1 MMRAREAVVCP
12 ACGTYNRP
20 TWEFCARCNES
31 LEGAQRARPQDLAA
45 LQDDIPIE
53 APSAVS
59 TLVLLASVAGLAVLP
74 LWAYRH
80 VSTTTGPSGPDPRM
94 FTVATQPPSLPEVAA
109 PAGPG
114 AADFDAGRRRL
125 NTGDVAG
132 ALPLL
137 ESAVAAD
144 PENAE
149 YRRTLA
155 AALFRAGDREG
166 SLAQRAEAARLDPR
180 FELEYAR
187 ALDVAGRSDDAVEV
201 FRRVVAQNP
210 EASVVQ
216 EDLGRLLY
224 RTGEYAEAAPH
235 LQVAVEARPDDPVLR
250 QEFAYALDRA
260 GDTAAAVDEY
270 HKVLETAPRAAIT
283 RGLLAENLYQQ
294 GRKDEAMKVIEEG
307 LALSP
312 EAPLLQ
318 RQLGSLLE
326 RAGQREQAAAAYRE
340 YARLAPNSPD
350 AKTMVD
356 RAARLDALG
365 RP

>member
-1 MMRAREAVVCP
+1 MMKAREAVVCP

-31 LEGAQRARPQDLAA
+31 LEGAPQAHPEDLAA
-45 LQDDIPIE
+45 LEDETPAE
-53 APSAVS
+53 APSTVS
-59 TLVLLASVAGLAVLP
+59 TMILVASVAGLVFVP
-74 LWAYRH
+74 FWAYRH
-80 VSTTTGPSGPDPRM
+80 ASTAAGPSGPDPRM
-94 FTVATQPPSLPEVAA
+94 FTVATRPSPLPPAAA
-109 PAGPG
+109 PADPG
-114 AADFDAGRRRL
+114 AADFDAGRRKL
-125 NTGDVAG
+125 NSGDVDG
-132 ALPLL
+132 ALALL
-137 ESAVAAD
+137 QSAVAAD

-149 YRRTLA
+149 YRRVLA
-155 AALFRAGDREG
+155 AVLWRAGDQDE
-166 SLAQRAEAARLDPR
+166 SVAQRAEAARLDPR

-187 ALDVAGRSDDAVEV
+187 ALDVAGRSDEAVDV
-201 FRRVVAQNP
+201 FRSVVARNP

-224 RTGEYAEAAPH
+224 RTGAYAEAAPH
-235 LQVAVEARPDDPVLR
+235 LEVAVRARPDDPVLR
-250 QEFAYALDRA
+250 QELAYALERA
-260 GDTAAAVDEY
+260 GDSAAAVDEY
-270 HKVLETAPRAAIT
+270 HKVLETAPQAAIT

-294 GRKDEAMKVIEEG
+294 GRKDEAMKVIQDG

-326 RAGQREQAAAAYRE
+326 RAGKREEAAAAYRE

-350 AKTMVD
+350 ARTIAE

-365 RP
+365 RQ

>member
-1 MMRAREAVVCP
+1 MKAREAVVCP

-31 LEGAQRARPQDLAA
+31 LEGAPRAHPEDLAA
-45 LQDDIPIE
+45 LEDEAPVE
-53 APSAVS
+53 APSTLS
-59 TLVLLASVAGLAVLP
+59 TLVLVASVAGLVVVP

-80 VSTTTGPSGPDPRM
+80 ASSSSGPSGPDPRM
-94 FTVATQPPSLPEVAA
+94 FTVATQPSPLPVAAA
-109 PAGPG
+109 PADPG
-114 AADFDAGRRRL
+114 AADYDAGRRKL
-125 NTGDVAG
+125 SAGDVDG
-132 ALPLL
+132 ALSLL

-144 PENAE
+144 PDNAA
-149 YRRTLA
+149 YRRVLA
-155 AALFRAGDREG
+155 SALWQAGDRDG
-166 SLAQRAEAARLDPR
+166 SVAQRAEAARLDPR

-187 ALDVAGRSDDAVEV
+187 ALDVAGRSDEALEV
-201 FRRVVAQNP
+201 FRSVAARNP
-210 EASVVQ
+210 QASVVQ

-224 RTGEYAEAAPH
+224 RTGAYAEAAPH
-235 LQVAVEARPDDPVLR
+235 LEVAVRSRPDDPVLR
-250 QEFAYALDRA
+250 QELAYALDRA

-270 HKVLETAPRAAIT
+270 NKVLKTAPQAAIT

-294 GRKDEAMKVIEEG
+294 GRRDEAMKVIQDG

-326 RAGQREQAAAAYRE
+326 RSGKREEAAAAYRE

-350 AKTMVD
+350 ARTIAE
-356 RAARLDALG
+356 RASRLDAMG
-365 RP
+365 RR

>member
-1 MMRAREAVVCP
+1 MMKAREAVVCP

-31 LEGAQRARPQDLAA
+31 LEGAEWAHPADLAA
-45 LQDDIPIE
+45 LEDEVPVE
-53 APSAVS
+53 TPSTVS
-59 TLVLLASVAGLAVLP
+59 TLVLVASVAGLAFVP

-80 VSTTTGPSGPDPRM
+80 ASTASGPSGPDPRM
-94 FTVATQPPSLPEVAA
+94 FTVATQPSPLPPAAA

-114 AADFDAGRRRL
+114 AADLDA
-125 NTGDVAG
+125 
-132 ALPLL
+132 ALPLI

-149 YRRTLA
+149 YRRVLA
-155 AALFRAGDREG
+155 AALWRSGDREG

-187 ALDVAGRSDDAVEV
+187 ALDVAGRSDEAVGV
-201 FRRVVAQNP
+201 FRSVVARNP
-210 EASVVQ
+210 DASVAR

-224 RTGEYAEAAPH
+224 RTGAYAEAAPH
-235 LQVAVEARPDDPVLR
+235 LEAAVAARPDDPVLR
-250 QEFAYALDRA
+250 QELAYALDRA
-260 GDTAAAVDEY
+260 GDTAGAVDEY
-270 HKVLETAPRAAIT
+270 HKVLETAPKAAIT
-283 RGLLAENLYQQ
+283 RGLLAENLFQQ
-294 GRKDEAMKVIEEG
+294 GRKDEAMKVIQEG

-326 RAGQREQAAAAYRE
+326 RAGKREEAAAAYRE

-350 AKTMVD
+350 ARTIAE
-356 RAARLDALG
+356 RAARLDAMG
-365 RP
+365 RR